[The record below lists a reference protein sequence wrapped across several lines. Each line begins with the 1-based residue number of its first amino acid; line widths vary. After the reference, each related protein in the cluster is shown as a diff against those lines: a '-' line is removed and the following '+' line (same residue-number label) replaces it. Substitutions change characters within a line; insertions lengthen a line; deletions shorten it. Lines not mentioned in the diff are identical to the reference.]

1 LALAEVRLGP
11 QRHSAPARPAELA
24 VEVATLRPAKLWPQA
39 RSFAL
44 SWAQSQ
50 MLERALKRLA
60 QPV

>member
-1 LALAEVRLGP
+1 LAPAEVRLGP
-11 QRHSAPARPAELA
+11 QRHSAPAELA
-24 VEVATLRPAKLWPQA
+24 VEVATRRPAKLSPQA

-50 MLERALKRLA
+50 MLERALMRLA